1 MQSRKV
7 PPAASV
13 LDTLSDTLLNAFSKI
28 KKPDE
33 RFVDMKETV
42 DKLEDNLNTVEQ
54 LYSRIGKRQ
63 NGQFIQLA
71 NFFLMKSISYCKKKR
86 SKPRL
91 YIYVCINI

>member
-63 NGQFIQLA
+63 NG
-71 NFFLMKSISYCKKKR
+71 
-86 SKPRL
+86 
-91 YIYVCINI
+91 